1 MLKPTTLT
9 ARSISQ
15 NSRHEYTS
23 SDSKF
28 ERSELSDAQY
38 IDQLLLENQELK
50 ALVDRQKKIIE
61 KLNNQLKSSNGS
73 KLTLDSINNRTPPL
87 SQKSS
92 VDNAEPEPEPEP
104 ESQASTATEV
114 SFKRVSGALSPT
126 LVTIPKSPQR
136 SISNNSIQSSPTKQT
151 LFVQKQLF
159 DENITGA
166 PANSVPQEVP
176 LRSSRRRR
184 NSNDTKSSDKKA
196 SYISLESSTPSQIP
210 NSDSNGST
218 LSSSF
223 QTNGVGRASEFASIK
238 SPDLEVD
245 MGNTLKNDTM
255 NNTFDSKAGV
265 DTTIGTVDSIDSGK
279 INETGES
286 KFSTM
291 ESTKSQL
298 DVSGSSI
305 GTTTGTSTVGGTAS
319 SGVSKIYSQ
328 SKGIARSSSSVGST
342 YKSSRI
348 KPPNLQT
355 KPNNNSAVDLAPP
368 TSLKTA
374 ASNISSPVELKS
386 PSSQYDTSPQI
397 QSDTN
402 IKSQLAPPY
411 EMLTS
416 NNEQIPPVPPPKSNS
431 NSKPHPTLN
440 LLNQS
445 SRLAGDSYQLT
456 TVYDSPATPRPT
468 VRTPTTSSYNINSAP
483 QTPGSS
489 FNVLHTPK
497 TDMDESSLFIKPDEF
512 HTIFISVISTIH
524 VDLMNQTLKKSDDPN
539 VTITINDRETNKE
552 MWKIRKTFSQL
563 VTFDSEIRPIV
574 EYFGLP
580 PLPDKQL
587 FCSSTPAKIEIR
599 KLALQNYFNSIFVMP
614 HIPRMVLYYI
624 CRFLSLDFVN
634 PLDDFKSGA
643 RKEGFLV
650 RRYKGLGATWKIRWC
665 QVDGPYME
673 IYENPGG
680 PVLEQIQLSGAQ
692 IGRQSSD
699 AVAED
704 KGYRHAFLIME
715 SLKSSKLHSSVPK
728 HFFCA
733 ESDDERDDWVTALI
747 EFTED
752 ASESVENSPQ
762 QQYDRSNA
770 YDSLSTPNTRYDH
783 ANDDLKPGSL
793 NIFATPA
800 SIAASVADLLST
812 YTMGVVD
819 DQSQKKIKKRSYF
832 PFRTKTNSSNDDS
845 EDQQGQHLQP
855 DDNHLLLPT
864 TAMTNSQNIYLQQQQ
879 HQQQPSGF
887 ANGQPPP
894 PPPLSTAVTSSSSGY
909 PRSEDN
915 MQQYLSQ
922 MKLDEDSAK
931 KIFGSELE
939 IAFELSNHEFMGKKI
954 PSVCYRCLDFLMKTG
969 AIYEEGIFRL
979 SGSASS
985 IRQLKDQFNT
995 RYDVDL
1001 FQSSLKPDIHTVSGL
1016 FKSYLREMPTPI
1028 IGGNAVNHLS
1038 ALVSHNTYQQQQ
1050 QATGMSNSDLAIV
1063 FRDYFNDV
1071 NNVDQIHYD
1080 LSFLVFSFLRQII
1093 QQSDINRMTLKNV
1106 GIIFEPTLNINVE
1119 VLCIFLVEFDTIFGV

>member
-1 MLKPTTLT
+1 MMKSTTIM

-15 NSRHEYTS
+15 DSRHEYPN
-23 SDSKF
+23 SDTKL
-28 ERSELSDAQY
+28 ERTHLSDAQY
-38 IDQLLLENQELK
+38 IEQLLFENKELK

-61 KLNNQLKSSNGS
+61 KLNNQLKSSN
-73 KLTLDSINNRTPPL
+73 
-87 SQKSS
+87 
-92 VDNAEPEPEPEP
+92 EPEPEPEP
-104 ESQASTATEV
+104 ELQTSTATEV
-114 SFKRVSGALSPT
+114 CFKRVSAALSPT

-136 SISNNSIQSSPTKQT
+136 SISNHSMQLSPTRQI
-151 LFVQKQLF
+151 LSVQRQ
-159 DENITGA
+159 ENMADATSSDPVTQDI
-166 PANSVPQEVP
+166 P

-184 NSNDTKSSDKKA
+184 NSNESKSLDKKA
-196 SYISLESSTPSQIP
+196 SYISLESSTTPLQIP
-210 NSDSNGST
+210 NSMSNEST
-218 LSSSF
+218 SSSSY
-223 QTNGVGRASEFASIK
+223 QTNGNGRANEYASIK
-238 SPDLEVD
+238 SPDFEVD
-245 MGNTLKNDTM
+245 LGNITSKSDTI
-255 NNTFDSKAGV
+255 NNTFDSKMGM

-279 INETGES
+279 INETVES
-286 KFSTM
+286 QFSTM

-298 DVSGSSI
+298 DISGSS
-305 GTTTGTSTVGGTAS
+305 TATGTGTGSSTLGAAAS
-319 SGVSKIYSQ
+319 SSSTGVSKIYSQ

-355 KPNNNSAVDLAPP
+355 KPSNSSTVDLAPP

-374 ASNISSPVELKS
+374 ASNISSSVEQKS
-386 PSSQYDTSPQI
+386 PSLQYDTSPQI

-411 EMLTS
+411 EMSKS
-416 NNEQIPPVPPPKSNS
+416 NNEQAPPVPPPKP
-431 NSKPHPTLN
+431 NSKPTLN
-440 LLNQS
+440 LSNQS
-445 SRLAGDSYQLT
+445 SRSTGDSNQFAT
-456 TVYDSPATPRPT
+456 SYDGPATPRPT
-468 VRTPTTSSYNINSAP
+468 IQTPNTSSFNVNSAP

-524 VDLMNQTLKKSDDPN
+524 VDLMNQTSKKSDDPN

-563 VTFDSEIRPIV
+563 VIFDSEIRPIV

-587 FCSSTPAKIEIR
+587 FVSSTPAKIETR
-599 KLALQNYFNSIFVMP
+599 RLALQNYFNSIFVMP

-624 CRFLSLDFVN
+624 Y
-634 PLDDFKSGA
+634 DFKSGA

-680 PVLEQIQLSGAQ
+680 SILEQIQLTGAQ

-715 SLKSSKLHSSVPK
+715 SSKSSKLHSSVPK

-733 ESDDERDDWVTALI
+733 ESNEERDDWVTALI

-752 ASESVENSPQ
+752 ASESIENSPQQPQYHQQ
-762 QQYDRSNA
+762 QQYDRSSA
-770 YDSLSTPNTRYDH
+770 YDSLSTPSTRYDH
-783 ANDDLKPGSL
+783 TNDDLKPNSS

-800 SIAASVADLLST
+800 SIAASVADSLST
-812 YTMGVVD
+812 YTMGVVGGE
-819 DQSQKKIKKRSYF
+819 DQSQKQKPKKRSYF
-832 PFRTKTNSSNDDS
+832 PFRTKTNSSNDEP
-845 EDQQGQHLQP
+845 EDQHSQHSHP
-855 DDNHLLLPT
+855 DNNNHLSLPNT
-864 TAMTNSQNIYLQQQQ
+864 GMINSQNTYTQQQYQ
-879 HQQQPSGF
+879 QQYQPSGYPNGHQQQQQPS
-887 ANGQPPP
+887 
-894 PPPLSTAVTSSSSGY
+894 SSGFSG
-909 PRSEDN
+909 SEDN

-939 IAFELSNHEFMGKKI
+939 IAFELSNHEFMGRKI
-954 PSVCYRCLDFLMKTG
+954 PK
-969 AIYEEGIFRL
+969 GIFRL

-1016 FKSYLREMPTPI
+1016 FKSYLRKF
-1028 IGGNAVNHLS
+1028 
-1038 ALVSHNTYQQQQ
+1038 SHNTYQQQQ
-1050 QATGMSNSDLAIV
+1050 QATGI
-1063 FRDYFNDV
+1063 
-1071 NNVDQIHYD
+1071 
-1080 LSFLVFSFLRQII
+1080 FLRQII